1 MTPHTLETDELT
13 AQQACN
19 TGGSGLADLSLF
31 FHERTAD
38 VTPWAPAL
46 DPHQQILGRLPYLA
60 AVDPHSNQVFRSVFS
75 SIAPIHYTR
84 IRPIGRCPDLAL
96 F

>member
-46 DPHQQILGRLPYLA
+46 DPHQQILGRLP
-60 AVDPHSNQVFRSVFS
+60 
-75 SIAPIHYTR
+75 
-84 IRPIGRCPDLAL
+84 
-96 F
+96 